1 MIFVRLLF
9 AACIL
14 CEAQVPE
21 AGSKMETL
29 VDKALNGRGRE
40 YFEAERAY
48 RLAGDLSALPQAPSA
63 ANMDPLSTLILQ
75 VLRQWKQPEAKEFD
89 QALEYLDTLPSRI
102 AKTPITSPSPSGIAG
117 YLSMH
122 FGWRVADL
130 MAVHLI
136 KQTDWPQWRV
146 SGVLLYLREQARPSI
161 TAALIRFASETQ
173 DKRWIAVALETI
185 RAAKDPDLPA
195 KVYAE
200 ERHAAKESRPL
211 PPALKELVKPR

>member
-21 AGSKMETL
+21 AGSKMDTL
-29 VDKALNGRGRE
+29 IDKALNSKGRE

-48 RLAGDLSALPQAPSA
+48 RLAGGSPALPVAPSANNLDPLSAL
-63 ANMDPLSTLILQ
+63 ILH
-75 VLRQWKQPEAKEFD
+75 VLGQWRQPEAQEFD
-89 QALEYLDTLPSRI
+89 QALEYLDKLPARL
-102 AKTPITSPSPSGIAG
+102 AETPITSPSPSGIAG

-122 FGWRVADL
+122 FGSRVADL

-136 KQTDWPQWRV
+136 KQTDWPRWRV
-146 SGVLLYLREQARPSI
+146 SGILLYLREQPRPSI
-161 TAALIRFASETQ
+161 TAALIRFVSETR
-173 DKRWIAVALETI
+173 DKKWIEVALETI
-185 RAAKDPDLPA
+185 RAANDPDLAA

-200 ERHAAKESRPL
+200 ERHAAKERRTL
-211 PPALKELVKPR
+211 PPALKELVNHK